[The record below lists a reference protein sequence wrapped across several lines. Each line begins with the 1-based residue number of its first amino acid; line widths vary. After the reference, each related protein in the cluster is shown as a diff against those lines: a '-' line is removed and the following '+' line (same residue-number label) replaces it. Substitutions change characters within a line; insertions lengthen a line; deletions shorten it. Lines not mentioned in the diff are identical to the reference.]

1 MLWGEKHS
9 ISLSWDVG
17 LVEKCCALPM
27 WTMEFTPHNKGHGEK
42 VQLAS
47 QMPWVCDETC
57 GTVKQQSLVKLPKA
71 GTFQLCLPS

>member
-1 MLWGEKHS
+1 MLGGKHS

-27 WTMEFTPHNKGHGEK
+27 WTVEFTPHNKGHGEK

-47 QMPWVCDETC
+47 
-57 GTVKQQSLVKLPKA
+57 
-71 GTFQLCLPS
+71 